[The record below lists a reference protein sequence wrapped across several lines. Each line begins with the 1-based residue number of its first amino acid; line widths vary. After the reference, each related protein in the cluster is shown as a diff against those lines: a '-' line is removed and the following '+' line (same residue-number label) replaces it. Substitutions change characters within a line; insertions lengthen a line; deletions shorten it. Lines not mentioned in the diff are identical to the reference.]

1 MRPSTLTL
9 GLVVTGLAACGGRSL
24 GTSGAGGTTAG
35 TGEGAT
41 GGTGGTRSLPA
52 CGERS
57 TTAASVA
64 ILESDGTLV
73 ATSVTE
79 AVSVTAIETC
89 PSDTCTAPAGSY
101 RMSLAGAAPAL
112 RELILTNTAMPSDVV
127 GVGDELDLTIE
138 AAVDQTLYRTVDQTI
153 VLSRDGDAILFA
165 AKLQR
170 FGSPP
175 LPNLLPFGIAVSDA
189 GPNCESTSTAC
200 GQRSHALRVSV
211 ATDAALVLGAGHTGT
226 IGGVSITNGGLN
238 EFVDAGG
245 CDTKS
250 TTLFAGFRLP

>member
-1 MRPSTLTL
+1 MSPSTLTL
-9 GLVVTGLAACGGRSL
+9 GLVVTGLSACGGGSL
-24 GTSGAGGTTAG
+24 GMIGAAG

-41 GGTGGTRSLPA
+41 GGTGGLPA
-52 CGERS
+52 CGERPT
-57 TTAASVA
+57 TTATVA
-64 ILESDGTLV
+64 ILESNGTLV
-73 ATSVTE
+73 AAPVTE
-79 AVSVTAIETC
+79 AVSVATIETC
-89 PSDTCTAPAGSY
+89 PSDTCTAPPGSY
-101 RMSLAGAAPAL
+101 QIFLAGVAAE
-112 RELILTNTAMPSDVV
+112 RELILTNTAMPSDVIK
-127 GVGDELDLTIE
+127 VGDELDLTIE

-189 GPNCESTSTAC
+189 GPNCESVSTAC

-211 ATDAALVLGAGHTGT
+211 VTDAALVLGAGQTGT